1 MRRSVLLVVLI
12 FVAHR
17 PVLGQPTLRDAHGLT
32 AYRPQ
37 HGPGYLPFART
48 PVPEEFEEHPRLGPG
63 IRVNRA
69 DEMDFAGE
77 DDLIELVVTRP
88 SADTSFVLERSH
100 SNLSVWK
107 TREKL
112 PQTALDF
119 TGGRSTQLVF
129 GPVNQ
134 MKLWVEWTGAAP
146 EFPGLSLRAPESNL
160 VVDRIVFH
168 AFTSLV
174 VALGGEDQVPNR
186 PVSPNHGTYQVATGL
201 YEAGYDVLMR
211 DEDEVRPNGSG
222 PVYDEV
228 VNAVQKRSVRELA
241 IFGYSHGGGSTYHL
255 CERLN
260 DFRANIGTFS
270 ISFTSYVDGI
280 RNEADI
286 DPRVERRRP
295 PMTSFHANQYQQ
307 RDWLQGGPVAGST
320 PPPTG
325 LRVET
330 VRWGR
335 GADHYNIDDLEEVRD
350 FIHTQLTAH
359 VSR

>member
-1 MRRSVLLVVLI
+1 MRRSVLFFVLI

-17 PVLGQPTLRDAHGLT
+17 PALGQPTLRDAHGLT
-32 AYRPQ
+32 VYRPQ

-69 DEMDFAGE
+69 DEMDSAGE

-100 SNLSVWK
+100 SSLSVWK

-129 GPVNQ
+129 G
-134 MKLWVEWTGAAP
+134 
-146 EFPGLSLRAPESNL
+146 
-160 VVDRIVFH
+160 H
-168 AFTSLV
+168 
-174 VALGGEDQVPNR
+174 
-186 PVSPNHGTYQVATGL
+186 
-201 YEAGYDVLMR
+201 
-211 DEDEVRPNGSG
+211 
-222 PVYDEV
+222 
-228 VNAVQKRSVRELA
+228 
-241 IFGYSHGGGSTYHL
+241 
-255 CERLN
+255 
-260 DFRANIGTFS
+260 IGTFS

-325 LRVET
+325 LRVALPGERGGDT
-330 VRWGR
+330 WGDLPVMFRAGSDSWIPGSYDPVTRTLFHGTSQAKPWARVVRGTD
-335 GADHYNIDDLEEVRD
+335 GAALYTNSTLALDPDTGEMK
-350 FIHTQLTAH
+350 
-359 VSR
+359 